1 MVSINIIMEFEEH
14 YNEFKIL
21 YKFSDSRYVPKSSWS
36 TEKDFVE
43 SYPTI
48 KKQFVLITL
57 VPTPGIEPGST
68 DFQSA
73 AMTTFAKLA

>member
-1 MVSINIIMEFEEH
+1 MEFEEH
-14 YNEFKIL
+14 YNEFRIL
-21 YKFSDSRYVPKSSWS
+21 YKFSDSRYAPKSSW
-36 TEKDFVE
+36 TTAKDFVE

-48 KKQFVLITL
+48 KKQFILITL